1 MTGMNTAVPSIRV
14 LTVDDHPLLRE
25 GIGAVVGRQADMAI
39 VGEAANGIEAV
50 QQWRQLQ
57 PDVILMDLQMPDMD
71 GMQALASIRAECP
84 QARVIVLTTYKGD
97 ALAWRALKAGAVG
110 YLLKSSLRTDLLQA
124 IRAVHAGGRW
134 VPADVAIELA
144 GHAAEEPLTE
154 REIEVLQRI
163 AVGHSNR
170 EVGDQLSVSEDTI
183 KARMKSIL
191 AKLQARD
198 RTHAVS
204 IALKRGIIRV

>member
-1 MTGMNTAVPSIRV
+1 MNTAVPTIRV

-39 VGEAANGIEAV
+39 VGEAANGVEAV

-57 PDVILMDLQMPDMD
+57 PDVVLMDLQMPDMD
-71 GMQALASIRAECP
+71 GLQALASIRAEGP
-84 QARVIVLTTYKGD
+84 QARIIVLTTYKGD

>member
-1 MTGMNTAVPSIRV
+1 MNTAVPTIRV

-39 VGEAANGIEAV
+39 VGEAANGVEAV

-57 PDVILMDLQMPDMD
+57 PDVVLMDLQMPDMD
-71 GMQALASIRAECP
+71 GLQALASIRAEGP
-84 QARVIVLTTYKGD
+84 QARIIVLTTYKGD
-97 ALAWRALKAGAVG
+97 ALAWRALTIEAGAVG

>member
-1 MTGMNTAVPSIRV
+1 MSTAVPAIRV

-25 GIGAVVGRQADMAI
+25 GIGAVVGRQADMAV

-50 QQWRQLQ
+50 RQWRLLQ
-57 PDVILMDLQMPDMD
+57 PDVTLMDLQMPDMD
-71 GMQALASIRAECP
+71 GMQALSAIRAEAP
-84 QARVIVLTTYKGD
+84 QARIIVLTTYRGD

-110 YLLKSSLRTDLLQA
+110 YLLKSSLRADLLQA
-124 IRAVHAGGRW
+124 LRAVHAGGRW
-134 VPADVAIELA
+134 VPADIAIELA
-144 GHAAEEPLTE
+144 GHAADEPLTE

-170 EVGDQLSVSEDTI
+170 EVGDQLSVSEDAI

-191 AKLQARD
+191 AKLSARD

-204 IALKRGIIRV
+204 IALKRGIIRG